1 MRLRFP
7 PEVPLAPFP
16 SLLGVPFVLPF
27 VLAGVRDFL
36 GVVAGLEVPRPWAL
50 EMLKWLAAPLALD
63 EARILTIRSVM
74 ARGVGFS
81 KPSAGGVVLA
91 SRVG

>member
-1 MRLRFP
+1 ML
-7 PEVPLAPFP
+7 PL
-16 SLLGVPFVLPF
+16 
-27 VLAGVRDFL
+27 VLAGVRGFL
-36 GVVAGLEVPRPWAL
+36 GVVAGLDVPRPWAL

-81 KPSAGGVVLA
+81 NASAVWVVLA
-91 SRVG
+91 LGWVEGG